1 MIRLGSSY
9 LDQNKLRLVQGEKD
23 FLLSQCRM
31 ELTDQADWDFQTDK
45 PTQPEIT
52 GIEQMVRHTHCLS
65 NNLDDIY
72 T

>member
-31 ELTDQADWDFQTDK
+31 EWTDQAD
-45 PTQPEIT
+45 
-52 GIEQMVRHTHCLS
+52 
-65 NNLDDIY
+65 
-72 T
+72 